1 MDSRNSNMA
10 QTLYWLKIFFI
21 DINIFSLREN
31 TKRLYKHKC
40 ILYSVLHACFL
51 WTLFTSFKKLQTN
64 KQTNRTDTKLYKLVL
79 KRLAP
84 VPNHLPVPQNL
95 NSIPVFQVHVSIL
108 LHVMAVLKENLNFGV
123 FSPKATTLLLQYS
136 FTHWFVFLH
145 VHALWTWGEASGKTE
160 ELFFI

>member
-1 MDSRNSNMA
+1 MCFDLLWSQVLVRSFDSFRWTVETVIWHKHCIGWKSFLLISTFSPWERIQKDFTNTNA
-10 QTLYWLKIFFI
+10 YCTQCCTLVFCELCSLHLK
-21 DINIFSLREN
+21 N
-31 TKRLYKHKC
+31 
-40 ILYSVLHACFL
+40 
-51 WTLFTSFKKLQTN
+51 TN

-123 FSPKATTLLLQYS
+123 FSPKATTLLLQ
-136 FTHWFVFLH
+136 LH
-145 VHALWTWGEASGKTE
+145 CEG
-160 ELFFI
+160 